1 MIEIN
6 KEITRLVDY
15 AINKGLTRERDRIF
29 VINRILEV
37 LGEDGYEDRADDHER
52 IGEVEDIL
60 ERFRQWAVQNG
71 RVDNDSIDVLDLFD
85 TKLMGALLKTPSEF
99 ELEFQSHYLNS
110 PEEATEFYYDY
121 SINSNYIR
129 EKRVAKDIRWNY
141 ETEYGAIDMTINLS
155 KPEKD
160 PRAIAQMKFMKDSY
174 YPKCMICKENEGYA
188 GRLNHPA
195 RQNLRTISI
204 ELADEPWFL
213 QYSPYVYYN
222 EHCIVFKG
230 EHSPMRVTEKTF
242 RRLLEFN
249 GLFPHYVIG
258 SNADLPIVG
267 GSILTH
273 DHFQGG
279 NYEFAMARAEER
291 NPTEFRESKITACTL
306 HWPMSVIR
314 LKGGNVEELVKASG
328 TVLDRWRQYSDES
341 VGIASHTNGE
351 GHNTITPITRFRDG
365 LYEVDLI
372 LRNNRTDEEHPFG
385 IFHSRER
392 FHHIKRENIG
402 LIEAMGL
409 AVLPSRLKKEMG
421 QVKEFILKGDVEGI
435 FRDDELEKHGHFAM
449 QIMEGY
455 EVTRENI
462 DSIIDQEIGKVFL
475 NVLKDAGVF
484 KDTEEGKAAF
494 ANCCEVLYEGL

>member
-15 AINKGLTRERDRIF
+15 AVSKGLTRERDRIF
-29 VINRILEV
+29 VINRILEII
-37 LGEDGYEDRADDHER
+37 GEDGYEDRAEYHER
-52 IGEVEDIL
+52 IGEVEEIL
-60 ERFRQWAVQNG
+60 EGFREWAVQNG
-71 RVDNDSIDVLDLFD
+71 RVENDSVDVLDLFD
-85 TKLMGALLKTPSEF
+85 TKIMGALLKTPSEF
-99 ELEFQSHYLNS
+99 ELEFQSHYMNS
-110 PEEATEFYYDY
+110 PEDATAFYYDY

-129 EKRVAKDIRWNY
+129 EKRVAKDIRWSY

-291 NPTEFRESKITACTL
+291 DHRVFQQSGITACTL

-314 LKGGNVEELVKASG
+314 LKGADIEALVKASG
-328 TVLDRWRQYSDES
+328 TILDRWRQYSDES
-341 VGIASHTNGE
+341 VGIVAHTNGD

-365 LYEVDLI
+365 LYEVDMI

-421 QVKEFILKGDVEGI
+421 QVKEFILNGDVEAI

-449 QIMEGY
+449 TIMEGH

-462 DSIIDQEIGKVFL
+462 DSIIDMEIGKVFL
-475 NVLKDAGVF
+475 SVLKDAGVF
-484 KDTEEGKAAF
+484 KDTEEGKDAF
-494 ANCCEVLYEGL
+494 LKCCEVLYEGL

>member
-15 AINKGLTRERDRIF
+15 AVSKGLTGERDRIF
-29 VINRILEV
+29 VINRILEII
-37 LGEDGYEDRADDHER
+37 GEDGYEDRAEYHER
-52 IGEVEDIL
+52 IGEVEEIL
-60 ERFRQWAVQNG
+60 EGFRQWAVENG

-85 TKLMGALLKTPSEF
+85 TKIMGALLKTPSEF
-99 ELEFQSHYLNS
+99 ELEFQSHYMNS
-110 PEEATEFYYDY
+110 PEEATAFYYDY
-121 SINSNYIR
+121 SIDSNYIR
-129 EKRVAKDIRWNY
+129 EKRVAKDIRWSY

-249 GLFPHYVIG
+249 VLFPHYVIG

-279 NYEFAMARAEER
+279 NYEFAMARAKER
-291 NPTEFRESKITACTL
+291 DHRTFQKSGITACTL

-314 LKGGNVEELVKASG
+314 LKGADIEALVTASG
-328 TVLDRWRQYSDES
+328 TILDRWRQYSDES
-341 VGIASHTNGE
+341 VGISAHTNGE

-365 LYEVDLI
+365 LYEVDMI

-421 QVKEFILKGDVEGI
+421 QVKEFILSGDVEGI

-449 QIMEGY
+449 TIMEGY

-462 DSIIDQEIGKVFL
+462 DAIIDKEIGKVFL
-475 NVLKDAGVF
+475 SVLKDAGVF
-484 KDTEEGKAAF
+484 KDTGEGKEAF
-494 ANCCEVLYEGL
+494 LKCCEVLYEGL